1 MCGII
6 DTNMLKDFKCNSCW
20 IKDDLRDYEYNEETI
35 ESVNRVYEI
44 LEVMCKKYAE
54 YMVIDIEILNELIIV
69 PQAIYNCRFNI
80 IAKCAEIEQVSEKL
94 CNYRK
99 KILGNTYFYQ
109 RDEITDGLVKE
120 KENYKEMRELEKK
133 CWEFVYGKD
142 GFVTVYK
149 QTRKWED
156 DMQKLFIE
164 NLQKVFSLGE
174 QTKIITKNMV
184 RLISNVYDFY
194 VSDYLEDN
202 ENFNRSI
209 ENAYR
214 AFRILI

>member
-1 MCGII
+1 MYRII

-54 YMVIDIEILNELIIV
+54 HIVIDIEILNELIIV
-69 PQAIYNCRFNI
+69 PQAIYDCRFNI
-80 IAKCAEIEQVSEKL
+80 IVKCAEIEKVAEKL

-99 KILGNTYFYQ
+99 KILGNTYSYQ

-142 GFVTVYK
+142 RFVTVYK

-164 NLQKVFSLGE
+164 NLQKVFYLGE
-174 QTKIITKNMV
+174 QTKVITKNMV
-184 RLISNVYDFY
+184 RLISKVYDFY

-214 AFRILI
+214 TFRILI